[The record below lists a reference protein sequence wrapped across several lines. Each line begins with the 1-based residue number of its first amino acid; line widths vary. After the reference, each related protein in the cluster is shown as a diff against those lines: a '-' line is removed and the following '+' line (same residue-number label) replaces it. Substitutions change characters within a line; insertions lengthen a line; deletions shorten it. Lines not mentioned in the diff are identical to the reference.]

1 MWSCALL
8 LLQAPSAERRENAL
22 ETLITAHCA
31 ECHGAERPKGD
42 LDLEAWVDGSIP
54 FSAESLRESL
64 ERVRERLLLG
74 EMPPPSRPR
83 PTENELDGALA
94 WLDANL
100 PQEAIAKPSLRRLN
114 RSEYERSVRD
124 LFGVSYST
132 REFFPADDV
141 GAMFDN
147 DAAVASVSELGVE
160 RWIEAAERVAARAL
174 PPLVD
179 CSTRLLGA
187 TELKSE
193 GGITRRATELSM
205 YSGGKAFAEIEV
217 PRNGRYRIEVIAWG
231 DMAGDEAPRLAI
243 EVDGRSL
250 GELEIHA
257 EHGAKDTL
265 EVSAAFSAGEH
276 EFSARFVNDF
286 YVEEGLNVKRQDRNA
301 HVASLALIGPLDPA
315 PATRFTEWIDGL
327 LAKQSF
333 EAALGELGLR
343 VWRRPLDSAE
353 VQRLSKLSD
362 PAQASRERAGVALVA
377 LLASPNFL
385 YRIESTKNAASLS
398 GFELA
403 TRLSYFLWASAPDA
417 RLLELAASGELLD
430 EKVRAAEIRRLL
442 RDARSRSLVE
452 EFGAQWL
459 GWRALEHSTPDPHTF
474 PAANEALLSSMRQES
489 EAFFEAMLREDRPLD
504 EFLDAD
510 FTFVDERLARLYGIE
525 GVSGAGLRRV
535 HLDDRERGG
544 LLGQAA
550 ILTATSNPTRTSP
563 VKRGK
568 WVLETLLGSR
578 VPPPPPGVGALLD
591 PAPGVAPKSLREQL
605 DLHRSKQDCASCH
618 NRLDPLGFALE
629 GFDASGQRRTHDGA
643 ADIDARGT
651 FADGS
656 EVNGVRELKQYL
668 KSRGAFPH
676 ALARALFLYALGR
689 APARGEA
696 RELQKAV
703 DELPVEKRTLASVI
717 EVVCRQTAFLHAGTS
732 P

>member
-1 MWSCALL
+1 MI
-8 LLQAPSAERRENAL
+8 E
-22 ETLITAHCA
+22 AHCA
-31 ECHGAERPKGD
+31 ECHGGKHPKGN
-42 LDLEAWVDGSIP
+42 LNLEAWIDGATP
-54 FSAESLRESL
+54 LSAESLREPL

-83 PTENELDGALA
+83 PAESELDGALA
-94 WLDANL
+94 WLDAAL
-100 PQEAIAKPSLRRLN
+100 PGEAIAKPTLRRLN

-132 REFFPADDV
+132 RESFPADDV

-147 DAAVASVSELGVE
+147 DAAVASISELGVE
-160 RWIEAAERVAARAL
+160 RWVEAAERVAAGAL

-179 CSTRLLGA
+179 CSTRRLGA
-187 TELKSE
+187 EELKSE
-193 GGITRRATELSM
+193 GGVTRRPSEISM
-205 YSGGKAFAEIEV
+205 YSPGKAFAEVEV
-217 PRNGRYRIEVIAWG
+217 PRNGRYRIEVVAFG

-243 EVDGRSL
+243 EVDGRSY
-250 GELEIHA
+250 GELKIHA
-257 EHGAKDTL
+257 QRGATDTL
-265 EVSAAFSAGEH
+265 AVSATFPAGEH

-301 HVASLALIGPLDPA
+301 YVASLALIGPLDPA
-315 PATRFTEWIDGL
+315 PATGFTEWLDAL
-327 LAKQSF
+327 LAKQPF
-333 EAALGELGLR
+333 EAALSELGLR
-343 VWRRPLDSAE
+343 VWRRPLERAE
-353 VQRLSKLSD
+353 VQRLAKLSD
-362 PAQASRERAGVALVA
+362 SSLPARERARSALVA

-385 YRIESTKNAASLS
+385 YRIESTPSGALS

-417 RLLELAASGELLD
+417 RLLELAASGALLD
-430 EKVRAAEIRRLL
+430 VKVRAAAIRRLL

-459 GWRALEHSTPDPHTF
+459 GWRALEYATPDPHTF
-474 PAANEALLSSMRQES
+474 PAVNEALLGSMRQES

-525 GVSGAGLRRV
+525 GVAGEGLRRV
-535 HLDDRERGG
+535 HLDDSERGG

-651 FADGS
+651 FADGTV
-656 EVNGVRELKQYL
+656 VNGVRELKQYL
-668 KSRGAFPH
+668 KSSGAFPH
-676 ALARALFLYALGR
+676 SLSRALFLYALGR
-689 APARGEA
+689 APTRVQA

-703 DELPVEKRTLASVI
+703 DELPAETRTLASVI
-717 EVVCRQTAFLHAGTS
+717 EVICRQTAFLQAGAS
-732 P
+732 Q